1 MLSTFVV
8 NQVVIRNQ
16 NMYIINS
23 FLIIMC
29 VYYYVYNKGNGDG
42 NTREGKSGS
51 LVTLCNL
58 FYGLKHLMG

>member
-42 NTREGKSGS
+42 NTVQFVLWVETFNGLIQS
-51 LVTLCNL
+51 LN
-58 FYGLKHLMG
+58 H